1 VSNSAIK
8 FVCFLSRE
16 FSFALYN
23 NKCGMQRLSES
34 VREIFSAFNFIVY
47 ILCQNGISIGIYWDL
62 HCNAYHFAKQPIRN
76 SPKCRINDLG
86 FIGSVV

>member
-47 ILCQNGISIGIYWDL
+47 ILCQGSIGISIAMLTIL
-62 HCNAYHFAKQPIRN
+62 QN
-76 SPKCRINDLG
+76 SQSETAR
-86 FIGSVV
+86 SAV